1 MKFIVL
7 FDDDELNLN
16 LFLIF
21 LVKFT
26 FFFVINGDNTVFLY
40 ALSIF

>member
-1 MKFIVL
+1 MKLIVL

-21 LVKFT
+21 LLILT
-26 FFFVINGDNTVFLY
+26 FFFVINGDNIVFLY